1 MSEYFCPLYI
11 FSNLHVCVKL
21 LLLYHID
28 FYYVKLF
35 WLERQD
41 YIGIVLDE
49 SKKMYYSLDAVER
62 KKNDCTF
69 MG

>member
-1 MSEYFCPLYI
+1 VYQYFRPLYI
-11 FSNLHVCVKL
+11 FSNLHVCVK

-35 WLERQD
+35 WLERRD
-41 YIGIVLDE
+41 YIVVVLDE